1 MPGIDFNFLQEETT
15 MRRVVNLKRA
25 AMLALV
31 ATMSIGTGCVLV
43 VGNEGRPA
51 RGDVEWSTGWDRE
64 TTAAPSAVDDG
75 LARDVEARLGMD
87 SSLSGQDLTVSSSG
101 DVVTL
106 HGRVSD
112 LALLDNAVR
121 TAADVPGVA
130 RVVSRVTVDVEVD

>member
-1 MPGIDFNFLQEETT
+1 MK
-15 MRRVVNLKRA
+15 RVMDLRRA
-25 AMLALV
+25 AVLALA
-31 ATMSIGTGCVLV
+31 ATMSIATGCVLV

-51 RGDVEWSTGWDRE
+51 RGDVEWSAGWDRE
-64 TTAAPSAVDDG
+64 TTVAPTSVDHS

-87 SSLSGQDLTVSSSG
+87 SSLAGQDLTVSSSG

>member
-1 MPGIDFNFLQEETT
+1 MK
-15 MRRVVNLKRA
+15 RVANLKRA
-25 AMLALV
+25 GATLALV
-31 ATMSIGTGCVLV
+31 ATLSIGTGCVLV

-64 TTAAPSAVDDG
+64 TTVAPTSVDDG
-75 LARDVEARLGMD
+75 LARDVEARLQMD
-87 SSLSGQDLTVSSSG
+87 SSLAEQDLTVSSHG